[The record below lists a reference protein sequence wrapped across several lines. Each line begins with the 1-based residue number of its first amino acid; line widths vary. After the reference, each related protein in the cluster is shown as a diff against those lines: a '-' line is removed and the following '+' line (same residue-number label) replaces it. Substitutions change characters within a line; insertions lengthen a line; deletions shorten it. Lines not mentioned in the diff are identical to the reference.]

1 MKENGIRTW
10 HKNIRI
16 PQLILVLQNTMAV
29 MGHDDPLLPH
39 SFMVP
44 FLICLLKTVNLI
56 TS

>member
-1 MKENGIRTW
+1 MKEHGIRTW
-10 HKNIRI
+10 HKNTRI

-39 SFMVP
+39 SFMVS